1 MWDLRF
7 KHPFNLLITGFSQS
21 GKTSWVRNF
30 LKFIEYLCTN
40 KPKFVILFYKA
51 MQPIYNDML
60 AEKLVDKLIDV
71 SVQFPTLEEIYN
83 LIEPYKDNGGSMML
97 FDDTMSDVTT
107 DFEQLFCNASHHLN
121 SSILFLTQNMFYNNK
136 AFRTMSLNS
145 HYIVIMKNPRDKQQI
160 SILARQFKPNNSEF
174 VIKSYIDATKKNYS
188 YLLLDFTPDSPE
200 TIRVR
205 TDIFP
210 HEAPLKIYLEK

>member
-1 MWDLRF
+1 MWNLQF

-30 LKFIEYLCTN
+30 LKFSEHLCTH

-71 SVQFPTLEEIYN
+71 SVQFPTLEEIYE

-121 SSILFLTQNMFYNNK
+121 SSIIFLTQNMFYNNK

-160 SILARQFKPNNSEF
+160 SILARQFKPTNSEF
-174 VIKSYIDATKKNYS
+174 VIRSYLDATRKNYS

-210 HEAPLKIYLEK
+210 NEAPMKIYLEK

>member
-30 LKFIEYLCTN
+30 LKFIDHLCTH
-40 KPKFVILFYKA
+40 KPKYVILFYKA

-71 SVQFPTLEEIYN
+71 SVQFPSLDEIYQ
-83 LIEPYKDNGGSMML
+83 LIQPYKDTGGSMML

-121 SSILFLTQNMFYNNK
+121 SSIIYLTQNMFYNNK

-145 HYIVIMKNPRDKQQI
+145 HYITVMKNPRDTQQI
-160 SILARQFKPNNSEF
+160 SILARQFKPNNSNF
-174 VIKSYIDATKKNYS
+174 VIKSYMDATRKNYS

-200 TIRVR
+200 IIRVR

-210 HEAPLKIYLEK
+210 NEAPLKIYLEK